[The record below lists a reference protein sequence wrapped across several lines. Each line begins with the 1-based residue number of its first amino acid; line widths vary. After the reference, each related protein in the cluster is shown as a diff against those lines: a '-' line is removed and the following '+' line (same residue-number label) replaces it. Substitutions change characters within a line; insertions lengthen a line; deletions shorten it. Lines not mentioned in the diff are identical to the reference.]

1 MLLIA
6 IPIGILIGVLLG
18 MVGSGGSLLGTP
30 LLILVG
36 GFTFTEAATSALF
49 IVLISSL
56 GALLLRN
63 KQEVSVKLIAAAVGL
78 GTVGTPLGVMASQ
91 EVSDELAKVI
101 LSILLLVAGLLA
113 WHGFGRESL
122 RELSRNTQLLVGGV
136 AFIFVGFMTGLTG
149 IGGGYLL
156 VPCLILIYGLGFEKA
171 VTTSLIVVVFNASAA
186 ILFRF
191 GQGVDLSA
199 EQWAGTGVIVISA
212 LVGSLLGAYFS
223 KLMSRKLIQRVFSVL
238 LFGLATALIFRAITV

>member
-1 MLLIA
+1 MILIA
-6 IPIGILIGVLLG
+6 IPIGVLIGILLG

-30 LLILVG
+30 LLILIG

-63 KQEVSVKLIAAAVGL
+63 KQEVSVKLIVAAVAL
-78 GTVGTPLGVMASQ
+78 GTLGTPFGVMASQ
-91 EVSDELAKVI
+91 AVSNEQAKII
-101 LSILLLVAGLLA
+101 LSVLLLVAGLLA
-113 WHGFGRESL
+113 WNGFGRRSL
-122 RELSRNTQLLVGGV
+122 NEVARPNQLIGGV
-136 AFIFVGFMTGLTG
+136 AFVFVGFMTGLTG

-156 VPCLILIYGLGFEKA
+156 VPSLILIYGLGFGKA
-171 VTTSLIVVVFNASAA
+171 VTASLIIVVFNASAA

-191 GQGVDLSA
+191 GQGVDFSA
-199 EQWAGTGVIVISA
+199 EQWAGTWVIVLSA
-212 LVGSLLGAYFS
+212 LVGSLFGSYFS

-238 LFGLATALIFRAITV
+238 LFGLATALIFRAITG

>member
-1 MLLIA
+1 MLLAA

-36 GFTFTEAATSALF
+36 GFTFSEAATSALF

-56 GALLLRN
+56 GALLLRDR
-63 KQEVSVKLIAAAVGL
+63 QAVSVKLIAAAVAL
-78 GTVGTPLGVMASQ
+78 GTAGTPLGVMASHA
-91 EVSDELAKVI
+91 VSEELAKVI
-101 LSILLLVAGLLA
+101 LSVLLLIAGLLA
-113 WHGFGRESL
+113 WNGFGRESV
-122 RELSRNTQLLVGGV
+122 RELTRNKQLLLGGA

-156 VPCLILIYGLGFEKA
+156 VPSLILIYGLGFEKA
-171 VTTSLIVVVFNASAA
+171 VTTSLIVVVFNTSAA

-191 GQGVDLSA
+191 GQGIDFSTY
-199 EQWAGTGVIVISA
+199 QWAGTGVIVLCA
-212 LVGSLLGAYFS
+212 LVGSLIGSYFG
-223 KLMSRKLIQRVFSVL
+223 KLLSRKLIQRVFSVL
-238 LFGLATALIFRAITV
+238 LFGLAIALIVRAVIG

>member
-1 MLLIA
+1 MLLVA
-6 IPIGILIGVLLG
+6 IPIGIFIGVLLG

-56 GALLLRN
+56 GALALRN
-63 KQEVSVKLIAAAVGL
+63 RQEVSIKLMTAAVAL
-78 GTVGTPLGVMASQ
+78 GTVGTPLGVVASHA
-91 EVSDELAKVI
+91 VSEELAKVI
-101 LSILLLVAGLLA
+101 LSILLLIAGLLA
-113 WHGFGRESL
+113 WNGFGRESL
-122 RELSRNTQLLVGGV
+122 RELPRNKQLFLGGV

-156 VPCLILIYGLGFEKA
+156 VPSLILIYGLGFEKA

-186 ILFRF
+186 ILFRVA
-191 GQGVDLSA
+191 QGIDFSPY
-199 EQWAGTGVIVISA
+199 QWAGTGVIVISA
-212 LVGSLLGAYFS
+212 LVGSLFGSYFS
-223 KLMSRKLIQRVFSVL
+223 KLMSRKFIQRVFSVL
-238 LFGLATALIFRAITV
+238 LFGLAAALVGRAVLG